1 VHSTP
6 RTTASEFLIAVNR
19 PQISLMIRDP
29 FVASAFRAVEDDG
42 LAPLPVRAD
51 RPRDLDG
58 GATARKDR
66 CLAGRWAG

>member
-1 VHSTP
+1 
-6 RTTASEFLIAVNR
+6 
-19 PQISLMIRDP
+19 MIRDP

-66 CLAGRWAG
+66 CLAGRGAG